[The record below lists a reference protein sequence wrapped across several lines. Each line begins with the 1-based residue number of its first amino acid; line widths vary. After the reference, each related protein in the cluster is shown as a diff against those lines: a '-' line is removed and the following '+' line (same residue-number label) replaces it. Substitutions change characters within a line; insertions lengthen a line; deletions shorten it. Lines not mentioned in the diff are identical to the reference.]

1 MGAQIRPIACL
12 GLLAGAAMLSG
23 CASLAPTACPTGQT
37 QAHRAELFFGRN
49 IGDRLGVSDAD
60 FQAFVDTEL
69 TPRFPD
75 GLTVLDAAG
84 QWRGASGVIGREPS
98 KLVILVLPG
107 RTGGEDRLDAVRRAY
122 KTRFSQ
128 EAVLMTVQPAC
139 VGF

>member
-1 MGAQIRPIACL
+1 MRPTAIL
-12 GLLAGAAMLSG
+12 GLVAGAAILSG
-23 CASLAPTACPTGQT
+23 CATLAPAACPAGQT
-37 QAHRAELFFGRN
+37 EGRRAELFFGRN

-60 FQAFVDTEL
+60 FQAFVDAEL

-98 KLVILVLPG
+98 KLVILALPG
-107 RTGGEDRLDAVRRAY
+107 RAGGENKLDAVRQAY

-128 EAVLMTVQPAC
+128 EAVLVTVQPTC
-139 VGF
+139 MSF